1 MAAPR
6 IITLARAKLSQL
18 ISSTFFRYARTKGL
32 KAIRTDYAQKF
43 IIVLDV
49 MLQGCCLEFD
59 GQLCRVKGNLARP
72 LTVPEMATLSK
83 INQRTLERIIHD
95 LKDMKLLQS
104 EKQFKRYFPSGLHVA
119 AVWRVFTKLFWE
131 KLGLWGLFVESVKYA
146 TAHAHLK
153 LKNPIKLIGE
163 KKARKITDEE
173 ARQRKREIALFP
185 LMAGCRH
192 RKNEKACNGEYQTD
206 EICALCHK
214 LSA

>member
-1 MAAPR
+1 MAVPR

-59 GQLCRVKGNLARP
+59 GQLCRIKGNLARP
-72 LTVPEMATLSK
+72 LTVPEMATLSH

-95 LKDMKLLQS
+95 LKDMGLLQS
-104 EKQFKRYFPSGLHVA
+104 EKQFKRFILGGLKVA
-119 AVWRVFTKLFWE
+119 AVWRVFTRLFWE
-131 KLGLWGLFVESVKYA
+131 KLGLWGLFVESVQYA
-146 TAHAHLK
+146 AKHAHLK
-153 LKNPIKLIGE
+153 LKNPLKSVGK
-163 KKARKITDEE
+163 KKARKMTDEE
-173 ARQRKREIALFP
+173 ARQRKRELTLFP
-185 LMAGCRH
+185 LMANCKH
-192 RKNEKACNGEYQTD
+192 RKHEKACSRCYQT
-206 EICALCHK
+206 EEVCALCRK